1 MVLTISEIYI
11 YIYIYIA
18 LCMHMQNLI
27 VAVEALVVVVVAVV
41 GVVVEEVN
49 FQAWECACGHGSSPT
64 QEAHSLAV
72 PCAHAMVACTAAAA
86 GGEAAGAP
94 HNNPW
99 SQTDAR

>member
-1 MVLTISEIYI
+1 
-11 YIYIYIA
+11 
-18 LCMHMQNLI
+18 MHMQNLI

-41 GVVVEEVN
+41 GVVVEEV
-49 FQAWECACGHGSSPT
+49 HRSSPT

-72 PCAHAMVACTAAAA
+72 PRAHAMVAGTAPMVAGTAA
-86 GGEAAGAP
+86 GGGAAGAP